1 MTMGATML
9 SKTLKRIQKENKL
22 TCKQVAKM
30 AGVSESAVV
39 RYGLGD
45 RNIPEDV
52 ITNLAKFSDFEELKM
67 AYKAEKKLG
76 IINIPLMNGIDDNI
90 QCMILKMIQEEIPEA
105 VEAFKE
111 ISSLTMNKK
120 FLGESETEELYKHM
134 EQVADLIPPIETF
147 LIRLKKIFGVS
158 LDRLDMTECEKFRQ
172 KHYIVDIEEG

>member
-1 MTMGATML
+1 MGTTMI
-9 SKTLKRIQKENKL
+9 SKTLKHIQKENKL

-39 RYGLGD
+39 RYALGD
-45 RNIPEDV
+45 RNMPEDV
-52 ITNLAKFSDFEELKM
+52 IVNLSKFSEFEELKM
-67 AYKAEKKLG
+67 AYKAQKKIG

-90 QCMILKMIQEEIPEA
+90 HCMILKMIREEIPEA
-105 VEAFKE
+105 VKAFGE

-120 FLGESETEELYKHM
+120 SLNKDEIEELYEHM

-158 LDRLDMTECEKFRQ
+158 LDRLDMTEWEKFRQ
-172 KHYIVDIEEG
+172 KRYVVDIEEG